1 VIELEGVPELVD
13 PVMVAA
19 FEGWNDAGD
28 AASTAVG
35 HMEREWKGEVFAA
48 LDAEDYYDFQV
59 NRPQV
64 WLDGGS
70 RKITWPTTRLAVV
83 RIDDAG
89 GKGKPRD
96 LVLVRG
102 IEPSMRWRSFC
113 NEILGFAHE
122 LGVEMVVVLGALLGD
137 TPHSRPVPVTGVT
150 SDPDLARTMNLE
162 ESRYEGPTGI
172 VGILQEA
179 CTHAGVPAVSL
190 WASVPHYVSQPP
202 NPKATLALLN
212 RLEDLLELNVPLGEL
227 QEDARAWQLGVDQLA
242 AEDSEV
248 AEYVQSLEEARDTA
262 ELPEASG
269 EAIAKEFERYLRRR
283 DGGTTGGA
291 RDSGHAPGPG
301 QVPGPGGGADFGGD
315 TPKRGTGG
323 GRSLPSRRTSSGG
336 GKDARQDKPDADDGT
351 DADAEAGRDRKSAED
366 AEGAAGAA
374 DAEGTGEAKD
384 AKDAKE
390 GKGAER
396 AKPTRRSGTTGTGRS
411 GSRSTRGT
419 GSTRSSGGTRGTGKG
434 SRAKKPAED
443 AGDAKDADGSRE
455 EDSAKAK
462 PKRTSSKSPS
472 KPRSKSPSK
481 SPSKPS
487 SRSTS
492 ESPSKNGDSGTEDA
506 GTEDTGAEDTGNGST
521 PGNTGKSGKSGKTG
535 NAENSGSKDRG
546 KGKDSGEE

>member
-1 VIELEGVPELVD
+1 MIELEGVPELVD

-28 AASTAVG
+28 AASTAIG
-35 HMEREWKGEVFAA
+35 HLEREWKGEVFAA

-64 WLDGGS
+64 WLDGAV
-70 RKITWPTTRLAVV
+70 RKVTWPTTRLAVV
-83 RIDDAG
+83 RVDNAD
-89 GKGKPRD
+89 GKGTPRD

-137 TPHSRPVPVTGVT
+137 TPHSRPVPVTGMT

-212 RLEDLLELNVPLGEL
+212 RLEDLLGLSVPLGEL
-227 QEDARAWQLGVDQLA
+227 PEDARAWQLGVDQLA

-283 DGGTTGGA
+283 DGGPAGGPA
-291 RDSGHAPGPG
+291 GGNATESGSSPYRREA
-301 QVPGPGGGADFGGD
+301 
-315 TPKRGTGG
+315 GG
-323 GRSLPSRRTSSGG
+323 GRSRPAKRS
-336 GKDARQDKPDADDGT
+336 
-351 DADAEAGRDRKSAED
+351 
-366 AEGAAGAA
+366 
-374 DAEGTGEAKD
+374 AKD
-384 AKDAKE
+384 AKDAKDSTNGTE
-390 GKGAER
+390 ETSGKPGKNG
-396 AKPTRRSGTTGTGRS
+396 KPGNNGN
-411 GSRSTRGT
+411 RGKP
-419 GSTRSSGGTRGTGKG
+419 GKPEADEPKPPPESDSS
-434 SRAKKPAED
+434 
-443 AGDAKDADGSRE
+443 
-455 EDSAKAK
+455 EDS
-462 PKRTSSKSPS
+462 
-472 KPRSKSPSK
+472 
-481 SPSKPS
+481 
-487 SRSTS
+487 
-492 ESPSKNGDSGTEDA
+492 D
-506 GTEDTGAEDTGNGST
+506 
-521 PGNTGKSGKSGKTG
+521 
-535 NAENSGSKDRG
+535 
-546 KGKDSGEE
+546 EE